1 MVKGNFILK
10 LSHSFLLISLNNVP
24 RIAYAVWL
32 LTQIAQRQPEDVKI
46 LVMYDIG
53 CTLVRHLKVDPL
65 YDDCLR

>member
-1 MVKGNFILK
+1 MFPE
-10 LSHSFLLISLNNVP
+10 LLMQ
-24 RIAYAVWL
+24 YAWL
-32 LTQIAQRQPEDVKI
+32 LTQIAQRQPEDVTI